1 MKIFSGIALLILLSA
16 CSDIEN
22 EVEDLRGA
30 EQAIDIE
37 QEPSNGVSTLNNS
50 SSELESEDSKI
61 TSKKSEW
68 SYETV
73 LISEKNW
80 GYQLFQNGTMVINQT
95 SIPSVQ
101 GINGFDTKE
110 KAERTAKHI
119 LNKLENGIFPPT
131 VDKEELDS
139 LNVLRD

>member
-1 MKIFSGIALLILLSA
+1 MKVFPGIALLILMSA

-22 EVEDLRGA
+22 EVEDFRGT
-30 EQAIDIE
+30 EQAVE
-37 QEPSNGVSTLNNS
+37 QESSNGVTTPNKP
-50 SSELESEDSKI
+50 SSELESEDSKV

-68 SYETV
+68 SYEIV
-73 LISEKNW
+73 LISEENW

-101 GINGFDTKE
+101 GIDGFDTKE

-139 LNVLRD
+139 LDVLRD